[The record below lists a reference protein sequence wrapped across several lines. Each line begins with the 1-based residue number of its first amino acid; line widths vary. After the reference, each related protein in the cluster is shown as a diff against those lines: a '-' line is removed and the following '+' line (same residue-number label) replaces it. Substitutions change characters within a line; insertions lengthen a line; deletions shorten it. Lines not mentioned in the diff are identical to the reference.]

1 MANRVCV
8 IVNPTAGRGRGARA
22 LPQVRTAFATAGVS
36 EVCVTT
42 PHDSEYALARR
53 AIGEGFT
60 TLVAVGGDGTWSNV
74 ANAIL
79 HAGAGADVRLGII
92 AAGTGNDFAKSVNA
106 PAHDAARTA
115 QLAVAGPDRCI
126 DVGRVE
132 DRFFLNALGF
142 GFDVAVI
149 EDVSRIRWLRGD
161 ALYVYSALRQLRA
174 YRGVQIDV
182 RSAARARAA
191 SNHLMLVIANARRF
205 GGTFLIAPRASLSDG
220 LLDVVAI
227 GDASTMRRLQLF
239 GAAVRGTH
247 DRFPEVDVEQ
257 TPALEL
263 HFATPPA
270 YETDGEYHR
279 AESAALKVDCVPGA
293 LRLLVA

>member
-1 MANRVCV
+1 M
-8 IVNPTAGRGRGARA
+8 
-22 LPQVRTAFATAGVS
+22 
-36 EVCVTT
+36 TT
-42 PHDSEYALARR
+42 PQDSEYALARR

-115 QLAVAGPDRCI
+115 QLAVAGPDRRI

-132 DRFFLNALGF
+132 GRFFLNALGF

-182 RSAARARAA
+182 RSAARAR
-191 SNHLMLVIANARRF
+191 SGSTHLMLVIANARRF

-239 GAAVRGTH
+239 AAAVRGTH
-247 DRFPEVDVEQ
+247 RRFAEVDVEQ
-257 TPALEL
+257 TPALQL
-263 HFATPPA
+263 HFAAPPA
-270 YETDGEYHR
+270 YEADGEYHC
-279 AESAALKVDCVPGA
+279 AASASLKVDCVPGA
-293 LRLLVA
+293 LRLVVAFEPVPGSGGGVVV